1 MYLNTAKLATAKI
14 VNTFIIIFM
23 SFSAFFKLLFIM
35 YGLTVDTKSRPMAMV
50 LVFLCAVGLAGSI
63 AIIIWRAKAISRN
76 TRARIYNSLMEEDHD
91 GILTYDSISSMTGVP
106 VHVVIKD
113 VMWFINH
120 RYLINVTAGRT
131 AIRADVMSQET
142 EFITVV
148 CPHCGSHVNIRKQGG
163 GRCDHCGTFMRM
175 KGEQDVL

>member
-23 SFSAFFKLLFIM
+23 AASALFKLLFIM
-35 YGLTVDTKSRPMAMV
+35 YGLTVETQSRAMAMI
-50 LVFLCAVGLAGSI
+50 LVFLCAVGLAGNI
-63 AIIIWRAKAISRN
+63 AIIIWRVKEIRRS

-91 GILTYDSISSMTGVP
+91 GILTYDSISSMTGIPVP
-106 VHVVIKD
+106 VVIRD
-113 VMWFINH
+113 IMWFVNH
-120 RYLINVTAGRT
+120 KYLINVTLGRT
-131 AIRADVMSQET
+131 AVRADIMSQET

-163 GRCDHCGTFMRM
+163 GRCDHCGTYMRM
-175 KGEQDVL
+175 KGEQNVL